1 MNKILIALVLIVGL
15 SGKSLKTKA
24 DLGLKM
30 VSPTGIEP
38 VTISLKGRCS
48 TYWATGPHKIPFKC
62 LLRSN
67 QIKSIKIKIFWI
79 SFKYANLKIRG
90 VFMKSYLFSLF
101 VFLILTSCSSVKEE
115 IPVAGELIC
124 TAAGVE
130 REECVKAAKIDKEDS
145 SQSSQN

>member
-1 MNKILIALVLIVGL
+1 MLI
-15 SGKSLKTKA
+15 SKK
-24 DLGLKM
+24 
-30 VSPTGIEP
+30 
-38 VTISLKGRCS
+38 R
-48 TYWATGPHKIPFKC
+48 
-62 LLRSN
+62 
-67 QIKSIKIKIFWI
+67 
-79 SFKYANLKIRG
+79 

-145 SQSSQN
+145 SESSQN